1 MVDQLPNR
9 DARRLFLHLHALGDA
24 PGRPFRRKDVPE
36 LIHRIGFVQVDSIR
50 TVERAHHHI
59 LFSRANAYK
68 PDWLHH
74 HIERERTLFENWT
87 HDASVIPVEF
97 FRYWKPKFHRT
108 RERLMSRDWWR
119 ERLGEDYEETCA
131 RIRAHIEE
139 NGPVRSRDLTA
150 DESHHDGS
158 DENKA
163 WWGWKPSKSALEHLW
178 RTGQLAVSAREGFQK
193 VYDLVEKVVPPEH
206 YAPEVHDEDFIDWA
220 CRSALERL
228 GFATPGEL
236 AAYWDAITP
245 AEAKEWAERQCPEIA
260 IPVDIGNADGTVR
273 RHLARPDAL
282 DLASEVSPPPGRV
295 RFLSPFDPALRDRK
309 RLQRLFGYDYRIEV
323 FVPEEKRQYGYYV
336 FPMLEGD
343 RLTGRIDMKA
353 DRPAGVLRI
362 RKLWLEPRLSLTPQ
376 RKAKIE
382 AELQRWLKYLGLE
395 RADGDGFEVAL

>member
-1 MVDQLPNR
+1 MADQLPNR

-36 LIHRIGFVQVDSIR
+36 LIRRIGFVQVDSIR

-74 HIERERTLFENWT
+74 HLERERTLFENWT

-97 FRYWKPKFHRT
+97 FRYWKPKFLRT

-119 ERLGEDYEETCA
+119 ARLGEDYEETCA
-131 RIRAHIEE
+131 RVKAHIAE
-139 NGPVRSRDLTA
+139 NGPVRSRDLTV
-150 DESHHDGS
+150 DESHHDGTE
-158 DENKA
+158 ENKA

-193 VYDLVEKVVPPEH
+193 VYDLAEKVVPPEH
-206 YAPEVHDEDFIDWA
+206 FEAEVHEEEFIDWA

-245 AEAKEWAERQCPEIA
+245 AEAKDWAERQGPATAIQLDIA
-260 IPVDIGNADGTVR
+260 NADGSVR

-282 DLASEVSPPPGRV
+282 DLAEEVPPPPGRV

-309 RLQRLFGYDYRIEV
+309 RLQRLFGFDYRIEV

-362 RKLWLEPRLSLTPQ
+362 RKLWLEPRLSLTAQ
-376 RKAKIE
+376 RRTRIE

-395 RADGDGFEVAL
+395 RAEGDGFEAAL

>member
-1 MVDQLPNR
+1 MADFLPNH
-9 DARRLFLHLHALGDA
+9 DARRLFLHLHALSDA
-24 PGRPFRRKDVPE
+24 PGRTFRRKDLPE
-36 LIHRIGFVQVDSIR
+36 LINRIGFVQIDSIR

-68 PDWLHH
+68 PEWLHH
-74 HIERERTLFENWT
+74 HLERERTLFENWT

-97 FRYWKPKFHRT
+97 FRYWKPKFRRT
-108 RERLMSRDWWR
+108 RERLMGRDWWR

-131 RIRAHIEE
+131 RVKTHILE
-139 NGPVRSRDLTA
+139 NGPVRSRDLTEG
-150 DESHHDGS
+150 ESHHDGS

-178 RTGQLAVSAREGFQK
+178 RTGELAVSAREGFQK
-193 VYDLVEKVVPPEH
+193 VYDLVSNVVPMEH
-206 YAPEVHDEDFIDWA
+206 LEPVIQEEDFVDWC

-236 AAYWDAITP
+236 AAYWDAVSP
-245 AEAKEWAERQCPEIA
+245 AEAKAWVERQSEAVLVPLGIE
-260 IPVDIGNADGTVR
+260 NADGTIRAHV
-273 RHLARPDAL
+273 ARPDVR
-282 DLASEVSPPPGRV
+282 DLAAAAPPPPGRI

-309 RLQRLFGYDYRIEV
+309 RLQRLFRYDYRIEV

-336 FPMLEGD
+336 FPVLEGD

-376 RKAKIE
+376 RRARIE
-382 AELQRWLKYLGLE
+382 AELVRWLRYLGLE
-395 RADGDGFEVAL
+395 QAEGDGFEVAL

>member
-1 MVDQLPNR
+1 MTDQLPNR
-9 DARRLFLHLHALGDA
+9 DARRLFLHLHALGDS

-74 HIERERTLFENWT
+74 HLERERTLFENWT

-108 RERLMSRDWWR
+108 RERLMRFDWWR

-206 YAPEVHDEDFIDWA
+206 YEPEVHDEEFIDWA

-245 AEAKEWAERQCPEIA
+245 AEAKDWAERQGPETA

-282 DLASEVSPPPGRV
+282 DLAGEVPPPPGRV

-343 RLTGRIDMKA
+343 KLTGRIDMKA
-353 DRPAGVLRI
+353 DRPAGALRI
-362 RKLWLEPRLSLTPQ
+362 RKLWLEPRLTLTPQ

-395 RADGDGFEVAL
+395 RAEGDGFEVAL

>member
-1 MVDQLPNR
+1 MVDLLPNR
-9 DARRLFLHLHALGDA
+9 EARRLFLHLHALGDA
-24 PGRPFRRKDVPE
+24 PGRPFRRKDLPS

-74 HIERERTLFENWT
+74 HLERERSLFENWT

-97 FRYWKPKFHRT
+97 YPYWKPKFRRT
-108 RERLMSRDWWR
+108 RDRLMSRDWWR
-119 ERLGEDYEETCA
+119 ERLGEDYQETCA
-131 RIRAHIEE
+131 RVKAHIAE

-150 DESHHDGS
+150 EESHHDGS

-178 RTGQLAVSAREGFQK
+178 RTGELAVSAREGFQK
-193 VYDLVEKVVPPEH
+193 VYDLADNVVPWAH
-206 YAPEVHDEDFIDWA
+206 FAAEVHDVEFIDWA

-245 AEAKEWAERQCPEIA
+245 AEAKQWAEEQTADSAIQIEIE
-260 IPVDIGNADGTVR
+260 NADGTTR
-273 RHLARPDAL
+273 QHLARPDAL
-282 DLASEVSPPPGRV
+282 DLAHELAPPPGRI

-309 RLQRLFGYDYRIEV
+309 RLQRLFGFDYRIEV
-323 FVPEEKRQYGYYV
+323 FVPEAQRQYGYYV

-343 RLTGRIDMKA
+343 RLSGRIDMKA
-353 DRPAGVLRI
+353 DRGAGLLKVR
-362 RKLWLEPRLSLTPQ
+362 RHWLEPRLSLTQQ
-376 RKAKIE
+376 RKDRME
-382 AELQRWLKYLGLE
+382 AELFRWLRYLGLD
-395 RADGDGFEVAL
+395 RAEGDGFELTL

>member
-158 DENKA
+158 DDNKA

-395 RADGDGFEVAL
+395 RAEGDGFEVAL